1 MKEGEVGILSRSTY
15 RQWANHQPF
24 TRAIS
29 VLVHQILLLLLSNPP
44 DYSSCNW
51 LALICHSSIPSSPF
65 GTPMIFKATSP
76 LFAFWKK
83 LNRPWQYEV
92 SCPEIHRLRRTVNA
106 VAGYFWLV
114 GCPKTGD
121 KTPKMSILQPTEVE
135 TSKSKMASKSLDIHF
150 WHALKKGDYDRFHH
164 QLGVD
169 STNSKV
175 NDPRLLQQLGRPF
188 GCRGCRR
195 LRCCVA
201 VCRGATRA
209 VTVCP

>member
-1 MKEGEVGILSRSTY
+1 MKEGEVGILSSTFG
-15 RQWANHQPF
+15 QWANHQPF
-24 TRAIS
+24 TRALS
-29 VLVHQILLLLLSNPP
+29 VLVNQILLLSSNSA

-51 LALICHSSIPSSPF
+51 LAKNLPFQHIFITFWYAHDFQSHKPAVCILKKAEQTMTVRSILSRDPP
-65 GTPMIFKATSP
+65 
-76 LFAFWKK
+76 
-83 LNRPWQYEV
+83 
-92 SCPEIHRLRRTVNA
+92 RRTGNA

-164 QLGVD
+164 RLGVD

>member
-1 MKEGEVGILSRSTY
+1 MKEGEVRILSRSTF

-29 VLVHQILLLLLSNPP
+29 VLVKSKCIIIQSPWLLFLQLT
-44 DYSSCNW
+44 C
-51 LALICHSSIPSSPF
+51 LICHSSIPSSPF

-83 LNRPWQYEV
+83 LNRPWPYEV
-92 SCPEIHRLRRTVNA
+92 SCPEIHRLRRTGNA

-114 GCPKTGD
+114 GCP

-164 QLGVD
+164 RLGAD